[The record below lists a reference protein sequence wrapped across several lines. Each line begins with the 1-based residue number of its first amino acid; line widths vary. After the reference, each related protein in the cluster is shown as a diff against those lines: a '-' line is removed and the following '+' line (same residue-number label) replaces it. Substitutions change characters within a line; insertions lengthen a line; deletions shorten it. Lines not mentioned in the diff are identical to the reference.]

1 MKIYIRNI
9 FKKQTRVFKLF
20 KKETSIFREKE
31 TNDISITNKL

>member
-31 TNDISITNKL
+31 TNNISIANKP